1 MANPGLQYY
10 LAPKQSVRLWSKINT
25 TKPLKLCPHLNGAS
39 IAKGAVTRNIN
50 VKIIP
55 LSVPSALK
63 TPTDLCYQVIQSG
76 KTVIRKCAN
85 CHGNHPVSSN
95 QCHEYLKVDG
105 HAPAPAPKKNPWE
118 NRPHSEEATTA
129 APNQTSQPTHPIPPI
144 CSDPFSICDKNVIST
159 G

>member
-25 TKPLKLCPHLNGAS
+25 TKPLKLCPHLNGANCQ
-39 IAKGAVTRNIN
+39 KHGHQKYQCKNKT
-50 VKIIP
+50 
-55 LSVPSALK
+55 SVCAFCAK

-85 CHGNHPVSSN
+85 CHGNHPVSCN

-105 HAPAPAPKKNPWE
+105 HAPAPGPKKNPWE